1 MPEEKSLSQLTK
13 KELYDKCVENLEIKN
28 EFNKFKEQVNEYKT
42 QLDVRANYIQKLQYE
57 RDQLLE
63 KTFEDLCPH
72 QILIDYR
79 EKLYKDKLESEEV
92 LKTKADKCNMIDTIL
107 ESL

>member
-13 KELYDKCVENLEIKN
+13 KELYDKCAENVEIKN
-28 EFNKFKEQVNEYKT
+28 EFNKFKEQVNEYKI
-42 QLDVRANYIQKLQYE
+42 QLEVRANYIQKLQYE

-63 KTFEDLCPH
+63 QEQSPVK
-72 QILIDYR
+72 ILENYKQ
-79 EKLYKDKLESEEV
+79 KLYKDK
-92 LKTKADKCNMIDTIL
+92 TKAEDKYNTLVNII